1 MGCMC
6 AERAGRG
13 DCWAAL
19 CHLWKVSANGKGT
32 WRLEDGQCYF
42 SLQKGQEGSG
52 KQIRPVV
59 LTSIPWKVWDSL
71 AAGSSY
77 LLVFNFTC
85 SPSSQIHWSGVF
97 LLTPLRTP
105 TLLRHI
111 FTELGK
117 WPSLGAW
124 LEKRFLLGS
133 GLWRAAGPR
142 APTTAR
148 TAAQSHNCRVTC
160 SHSVTKAVSFLGV
173 LAVYFHFLPT
183 DLPNISHLRLL

>member
-19 CHLWKVSANGKGT
+19 YHLWKVSANGKGT

-71 AAGSSY
+71 AAGSFY

-85 SPSSQIHWSGVF
+85 SPSSQIHWRGVF

-105 TLLRHI
+105 TLLHHI
-111 FTELGK
+111 FTKLGK
-117 WPSLGAW
+117 WLIRRQHLYWDTLNWPYKAPFSGITWFSDFMGLVIADTISPS
-124 LEKRFLLGS
+124 
-133 GLWRAAGPR
+133 
-142 APTTAR
+142 
-148 TAAQSHNCRVTC
+148 NCT
-160 SHSVTKAVSFLGV
+160 GQ
-173 LAVYFHFLPT
+173 YFIF
-183 DLPNISHLRLL
+183 